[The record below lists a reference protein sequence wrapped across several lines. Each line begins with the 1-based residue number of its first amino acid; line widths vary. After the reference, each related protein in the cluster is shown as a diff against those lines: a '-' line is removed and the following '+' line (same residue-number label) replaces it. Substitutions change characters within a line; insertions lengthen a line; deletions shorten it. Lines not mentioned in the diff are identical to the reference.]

1 MGRKLTEI
9 PEEVALQAMQM
20 WFKGSSKEEVAKTL
34 GLAPSR
40 VGYASVKGVR
50 LATEFMA
57 AAEARRY
64 GYTKSYPIKHRSD
77 RFRESSGH
85 EELVRGSRQ
94 AASTNEKARLNRAFF
109 SSWCYLLV

>member
-50 LATEFMA
+50 LATEFIA
-57 AAEARRY
+57 AQ
-64 GYTKSYPIKHRSD
+64 KPDDMDI
-77 RFRESSGH
+77 
-85 EELVRGSRQ
+85 
-94 AASTNEKARLNRAFF
+94 LNRILSNTVQIGSGNQVVMKNLYEAADK
-109 SSWCYLLV
+109 LLAQMKKPE

>member
-57 AAEARRY
+57 VQ
-64 GYTKSYPIKHRSD
+64 KPDDMDI
-77 RFRESSGH
+77 
-85 EELVRGSRQ
+85 
-94 AASTNEKARLNRAFF
+94 LNRILSNTVQIGSGNQVVMKNLYEAADK
-109 SSWCYLLV
+109 LLAQMKKPG